1 MLQGCLNKKNS
12 TLLIR
17 HKKKQKKPFQT
28 SKQKKSPESA
38 GRSAMTS
45 VLEAATTYLFHSS
58 KYKLSDSLNPS
69 TYTCLL
75 SNQKG
80 KKELIYLAY
89 VQQLRSLHTN
99 QSPLNV
105 PAHAAP
111 ITLTHKEL
119 PIWTNILH
127 FVGYFRLTHL
137 LFFACCIKRKRKK
150 KLNSPR
156 QPNER
161 FLPPAFLSLKQ
172 IRTPSAASRSAC
184 CKIVE
189 ACSLAHIRRRTLRS
203 TLGRDSPR
211 GHGVQLPQ
219 YVRMSICLTYDF
231 SAVVYCCVFLFF
243 FSKQACVL
251 YTRQP
256 AATKTCG
263 LGQSLPSCGRRDYSS
278 RLASGDARSTPSS
291 AVSWRP

>member
-1 MLQGCLNKKNS
+1 MKQTQNPHNYEKDAARLFEQKKNS
-12 TLLIR
+12 TLLTR
-17 HKKKQKKPFQT
+17 HKKKKQEKPFQT

-38 GRSAMTS
+38 GRSAMTN

-58 KYKLSDSLNPS
+58 KYKLSDSLSPS

-99 QSPLNV
+99 QSPLHV

-137 LFFACCIKRKRKK
+137 LFFFLLVTLKGKGKK
-150 KLNSPR
+150 KT
-156 QPNER
+156 Q
-161 FLPPAFLSLKQ
+161 LS
-172 IRTPSAASRSAC
+172 
-184 CKIVE
+184 
-189 ACSLAHIRRRTLRS
+189 
-203 TLGRDSPR
+203 
-211 GHGVQLPQ
+211 
-219 YVRMSICLTYDF
+219 
-231 SAVVYCCVFLFF
+231 
-243 FSKQACVL
+243 
-251 YTRQP
+251 
-256 AATKTCG
+256 
-263 LGQSLPSCGRRDYSS
+263 SS
-278 RLASGDARSTPSS
+278 
-291 AVSWRP
+291 VK

>member
-1 MLQGCLNKKNS
+1 
-12 TLLIR
+12 
-17 HKKKQKKPFQT
+17 
-28 SKQKKSPESA
+28 
-38 GRSAMTS
+38 MTS

-243 FSKQACVL
+243 FRNKHVCCIRASQQLLKRVVWGNLCLHAGGETIRRGLLLVMREVL
-251 YTRQP
+251 HLLQ
-256 AATKTCG
+256 C
-263 LGQSLPSCGRRDYSS
+263 LGAHNLAERVAHAVRK
-278 RLASGDARSTPSS
+278 RL
-291 AVSWRP
+291 